1 MPLNFTLPIKIRKS
15 DFMRLPSD
23 QRRRT
28 EADGIQVIS
37 VINGTRM
44 FVSAVII
51 D

>member
-28 EADGIQVIS
+28 DAEGIQVIT
-37 VINGTRM
+37 VVNGQRI
-44 FVSAVII
+44 FVSAIII